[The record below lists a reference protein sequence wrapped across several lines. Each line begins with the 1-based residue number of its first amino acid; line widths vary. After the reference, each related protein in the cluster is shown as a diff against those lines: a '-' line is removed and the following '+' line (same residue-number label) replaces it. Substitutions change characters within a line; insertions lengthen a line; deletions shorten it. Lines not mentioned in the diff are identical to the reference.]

1 MIINTNT
8 NSLFT
13 QRALSRVTTHLETP
27 LERLSS
33 GLRINAAHDD
43 AAGSNISER
52 LSAQINGADQARR
65 NTNDGVSAV
74 QTAEGAL
81 TASAEILQRIRTLAV
96 QSANDTNSAAD
107 RDALQG
113 EVRQLLT
120 EFDRVATE
128 TEFNGKKLLN
138 GSMLSTQLQV
148 GANRGEVQR
157 VGTQSALAM
166 DMRNYEMPSD
176 VTTTSSM
183 VAAQTATSDGSAL
196 QRNRVQ
202 SQNLMLK
209 SKGFTGTAVV
219 QPGTSAR
226 EIALRINESIPLPG
240 ITAARAETYAVLTMA
255 GTNTAGL
262 DFQLNGVNIQS
273 FTNNSSTD
281 MDGLIQ
287 AINQVSS
294 ATGVVASQQAVP
306 GGMGVLLYAAQGED
320 IQLSQVSMGVG
331 SAGGAGTMSV
341 QGAYNNNGTIA
352 SAGGAVALTAGA
364 QATNNRNTTVGGRLL
379 ISNDSAF
386 TLIHTAAGSTGGL
399 FAVSSSSLVVSAKG
413 GTLSGIDISTALGSN
428 SALAVVDAALSRINL
443 MRGGFG
449 AAQTRLELTVGGL
462 QDKHERLSASR
473 SRIRDADFAEETA
486 DLAKTQ
492 VTKQAAMAMLTQ
504 ANSSPSKTLDL
515 LR

>member
-81 TASAEILQRIRTLAV
+81 NVSAELLQRIRTLAV

-113 EVRQLLT
+113 EVKQLLT

-138 GSMLSTQLQV
+138 GSVLSTQLQV

-157 VGTQSALAM
+157 VGTQSALAA
-166 DMRNYEMPSD
+166 DMRNYEMSSD
-176 VTTTSSM
+176 VASTASM
-183 VAAQTATSDGSAL
+183 AAAQTATSDGSPL

-202 SQNLMLK
+202 VQNLMLK
-209 SKGFTGTAVV
+209 TRSFTGTAVV
-219 QPGTSAR
+219 QAGTSAR
-226 EIALRINESIPLPG
+226 EIAARINASIPLPG
-240 ITAARAETYAVLTMA
+240 IVAARAETYAVMTMA
-255 GTNTAGL
+255 GAGAATL
-262 DFQLNGVNIQS
+262 DFKLNGVSIQAAMG
-273 FTNNSSTD
+273 NASTD
-281 MDGLIQ
+281 VGGLIQ

-294 ATGVVASQQAVP
+294 TTGVVASEQSVP
-306 GGMGVLLYAAQGED
+306 GGVGVLLHAAQGED
-320 IQLSQVSMGVG
+320 VQLSEVLMATGT
-331 SAGGAGTMSV
+331 AGAAGTVSV
-341 QGAYNNNGTIA
+341 QGAYNNGGAIS

-364 QATNNRNTTVGGRLL
+364 QASNGRNTTVGGRLL
-379 ISNDSAF
+379 LSNDSAF
-386 TLIHTAAGSTGGL
+386 TLTHTAAGAAGGL
-399 FAVSSSSLVVSAKG
+399 FAVPPSSLVVCSKG
-413 GTLSGIDISTALGSN
+413 STLSGIDISSALGSN
-428 SALAVVDAALSRINL
+428 NALSVVDAALSRINL

-492 VTKQAAMAMLTQ
+492 VTKQAAMAMLAQ
-504 ANSSPSKTLDL
+504 ANSSPTKALDL